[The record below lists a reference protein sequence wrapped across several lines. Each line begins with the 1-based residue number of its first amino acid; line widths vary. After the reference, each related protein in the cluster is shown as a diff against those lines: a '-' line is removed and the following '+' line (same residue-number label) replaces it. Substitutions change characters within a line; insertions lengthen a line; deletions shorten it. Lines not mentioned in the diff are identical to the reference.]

1 MKKGSLCARTF
12 RRCLLGSRNF
22 RSEKIRK
29 GKEDAA
35 PQARSPRRI
44 PSLSLV
50 LSLTQSSNRRI
61 RSGET
66 ALLVLA
72 VILITY

>member
-1 MKKGSLCARTF
+1 MPGRLGDAYWVAETSGL
-12 RRCLLGSRNF
+12 RRSAKVKRMLPLRP
-22 RSEKIRK
+22 
-29 GKEDAA
+29 AA
-35 PQARSPRRI
+35 PAESP
-44 PSLSLV
+44 PFLLSF
-50 LSLTQSSNRRI
+50 SLTQSSNRRI